1 MSYVIGIDGGS
12 TKCLLKA
19 KDFDGNTLAELRG
32 DTTNHLAVGEYQAGK
47 RICKHI
53 DNLLASFKGKKEDC
67 KCLVVGAAGIDS
79 PNEKFVVEGLYK
91 ALFISCPI
99 FCMNDAA
106 VALYAATKGE
116 GVLAISGT
124 GSIVIGR
131 TGDGR
136 VTRSGGYPTTI
147 FGDEGSS
154 RWIAQQAL
162 HYASQWVDGSIP
174 ASSLIKKIDRFFNG
188 LDANKLVQCAT
199 ALRRR
204 PIDPCIAIFVYEAA
218 REGDPAAVD
227 ILKCGAAELFCVAK
241 TCVEKLGFD
250 KTPGFKAGVW
260 GSVLENNEIFF
271 NEYKRLFQDAY
282 PNSEVI
288 LPACDAADGAVML
301 AQDYLAGKV
310 DFINDL

>member
-1 MSYVIGIDGGS
+1 MEYVIGVDGGS
-12 TKCLLKA
+12 TKCLFKA
-19 KDFDGNTLAELRG
+19 KDFNGNTLAELWG

-47 RICKHI
+47 RICKHV
-53 DNLLASFKGKKEDC
+53 DNLLAMFNGKKEDC
-67 KCLVVGAAGIDS
+67 KCVVVGAAGIDS
-79 PNEKFVVEGLYK
+79 PNEKIVVEGLYET
-91 ALFISCPI
+91 LLIPCPV

-131 TGDGR
+131 TKDGR

-154 RWIAQQAL
+154 RWIALQAL
-162 HYASQWVDGSIP
+162 HYVSQWIDGSVP
-174 ASSLIKKIDRFFNG
+174 AGHLVNKIDRFFNG

-204 PIDPCIAIFVYEAA
+204 PIDPSIAVFVYEAA
-218 REGDPAAVD
+218 KEGDLAAID
-227 ILKCGAAELFCVAK
+227 ILKRGAAELFYVAK

-250 KTPGFKAGVW
+250 KTPAFKAGVW
-260 GSVLENNEIFF
+260 GSVLANNEFF
-271 NEYKRLFQDAY
+271 FDEYKRLLRNAY

-288 LPACDAADGAVML
+288 LPGCDAADGAAML
-301 AQDYLAGKV
+301 AQDYLAGKA

>member
-1 MSYVIGIDGGS
+1 MLYVIGIDGGS

-47 RICKHI
+47 RICKYV
-53 DNLLASFKGKKEDC
+53 DSLLAMFNGKKEDC
-67 KCLVVGAAGIDS
+67 KCVVVGAAGIDS
-79 PNEKFVVEGLYK
+79 PNEKIVVEGLYE
-91 ALFISCPI
+91 ALLIPCPI

-116 GVLAISGT
+116 GVLTISGT

-131 TGDGR
+131 TRDGR

-154 RWIAQQAL
+154 RWIALQAL
-162 HYASQWVDGSIP
+162 HYASQWIDGSVL
-174 ASSLIKKIDRFFNG
+174 ADHLINKIDRFFNG

-204 PIDPCIAIFVYEAA
+204 PIDPCLAVFVYEAA
-218 REGDPAAVD
+218 KEGDFAAID
-227 ILKCGAAELFCVAK
+227 ILKRGAVELFHVAK

-250 KTPGFKAGVW
+250 KTPSFKAGVW

-271 NEYKRLFQDAY
+271 NEYKRLFLDAY

-288 LPACDAADGAVML
+288 LPGCDAADGAVML
-301 AQDYLAGKV
+301 AQDYIAGKA
-310 DFINDL
+310 DFISDL